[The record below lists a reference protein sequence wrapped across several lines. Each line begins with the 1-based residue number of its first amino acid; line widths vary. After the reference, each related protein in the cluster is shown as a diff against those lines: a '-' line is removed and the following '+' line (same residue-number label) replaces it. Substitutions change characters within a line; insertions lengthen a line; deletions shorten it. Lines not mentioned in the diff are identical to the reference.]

1 MTKKRLIVN
10 ADGFGFTFGN
20 NRGILEVLAAG
31 VVRSISVNSN
41 FPAVEEV
48 PLVAERFPD
57 VSIGIHLNLSVGKP
71 VCDPAEISSLV
82 DESGHFW
89 YRRFPQKALSGK
101 LRTGHIRKE
110 LYAQV
115 ERLKSFGVKISHW
128 DSHQNRHLYLPF
140 FKVAL
145 EVAAEHNIKKMRNH
159 RRWLYS
165 DEANAAKKAL
175 RFYLTHPRRFGSFV
189 YCRCLMRYAKS
200 RGMQMADYFLS
211 PGAGHGGR
219 EKPDTWKKI
228 FQFLPA
234 GTSEIACHPGYPDET
249 LRQYA
254 TMIDN
259 RPKELEALRDK
270 SLLQAA
276 EDFGVELINFW
287 QL

>member
-1 MTKKRLIVN
+1 MTGKRLIIN
-10 ADGFGFTFGN
+10 ADDFGFTFGS

-31 VVRSISVNSN
+31 VVRSISVISN

-48 PLVAERFPD
+48 PLVAERLPD
-57 VSIGIHLNLSVGKP
+57 VSIGIHLNLSVGRP
-71 VCDPAEISSLV
+71 VSDPAEVSSLV

-89 YRRFPQKALSGK
+89 YRRFPQKALLGK

-110 LYAQV
+110 LRAQI

-128 DSHQNRHLYLPF
+128 DSHQGRHLYLPF

-165 DEANAAKKAL
+165 DEANATRKAL

-189 YCRCLMRYAKS
+189 YCRGLMRYAKA
-200 RGMQMADYFLS
+200 RGMQMADYLLC
-211 PGAGHGGR
+211 PGAYDYGR
-219 EKPDTWKKI
+219 GKADTWRKI
-228 FQFLPA
+228 FKFLPA

-249 LRQYA
+249 LRAYA

-259 RPKELEALRDK
+259 RIKEAEALRDK

>member
-1 MTKKRLIVN
+1 MDLVLPLEII
-10 ADGFGFTFGN
+10 
-20 NRGILEVLAAG
+20 RGILEVLAAG

-41 FPAVEEV
+41 FPAVKEIQ
-48 PLVAERFPD
+48 LVAERFPD
-57 VSIGIHLNLSVGKP
+57 VSIGIHLNLSVGRP
-71 VCDPAEISSLV
+71 VSDPAEVSSLV

-89 YRRFPQKALSGK
+89 YRRFPQKALLGK

-110 LYAQV
+110 LDAQI

-128 DSHQNRHLYLPF
+128 DSHQARHLYLPF

-165 DEANAAKKAL
+165 DEANATKKAL
-175 RFYLTHPRRFGSFV
+175 RFYLIHPRRFGSFV
-189 YCRCLMRYAKS
+189 YCRGLMRYAQA
-200 RGMQMADYFLS
+200 RGMQMADYFLC
-211 PGAGHGGR
+211 PGAYDYGR
-219 EKPDTWKKI
+219 EKVDTWEKI
-228 FQFLPA
+228 FQHLPT
-234 GTSEIACHPGYPDET
+234 GTSEILCHPGYPDET

-259 RPKELEALRDK
+259 RIKELEALRDE

>member
-1 MTKKRLIVN
+1 MTGKRLIIN
-10 ADGFGFTFGN
+10 ADDFGFTFGS

-31 VVRSISVNSN
+31 VVRSISVISN

-57 VSIGIHLNLSVGKP
+57 VSIGIHLNLSVGRP
-71 VCDPAEISSLV
+71 VSDPAEVSSLV

-89 YRRFPQKALSGK
+89 YRRFPQKALLGK

-110 LYAQV
+110 LRAQI

-128 DSHQNRHLYLPF
+128 DSHQGRHLYLPF

-165 DEANAAKKAL
+165 DEANATRKAL

-189 YCRCLMRYAKS
+189 YCRGLMRYAKA
-200 RGMQMADYFLS
+200 RGMQMADYLLC
-211 PGAGHGGR
+211 PGAYDYGR
-219 EKPDTWKKI
+219 GKADTWRKI
-228 FQFLPA
+228 FKFLPA

-249 LRQYA
+249 LRAYA

-259 RPKELEALRDK
+259 RSKEVEALRDK